1 MSEGGS
7 LCGFWRFRPFSNV
20 CSYFSANW
28 KLTSSLESL
37 YRFRPDVLRIFVRR
51 FLCAE

>member
-1 MSEGGS
+1 MAEGGS

-20 CSYFSANW
+20 CIYFSASW
-28 KLTSSLESL
+28 KLTSSLDSL
-37 YRFRPDVLRIFVRR
+37 CRFHPDVLRISVKR